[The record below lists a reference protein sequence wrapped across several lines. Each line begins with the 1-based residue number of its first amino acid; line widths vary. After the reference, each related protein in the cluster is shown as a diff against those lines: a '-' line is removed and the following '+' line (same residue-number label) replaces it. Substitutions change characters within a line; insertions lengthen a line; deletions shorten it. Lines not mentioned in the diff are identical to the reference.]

1 MIPHDCVAETIL
13 FTDALLLLIIVVD
26 LYLPCYFIYCQIQ
39 VLYIPCLA
47 ICQGYFFVK
56 QLQSIHSDSCD
67 KARCRETNTC
77 EGSQKFRVRLR
88 FPHHHTLFSTSRS
101 NCLQNYINSLCLYR
115 GMILK
120 PLQPLNLPLFSTLP
134 CCDLSH

>member
-1 MIPHDCVAETIL
+1 MIPHDCVAGTIL
-13 FTDALLLLIIVVD
+13 FTDSLLLLIIVLD

-39 VLYIPCLA
+39 IPYIPCLA
-47 ICQGYFFVK
+47 ICYFFVK

-88 FPHHHTLFSTSRS
+88 FPHHCTLFSTSRS
-101 NCLQNYINSLCLYR
+101 NCLQNYINSLCLYH

-120 PLQPLNLPLFSTLP
+120 PLQALNLPLFSTLP